1 MKKVIQFILIGALIG
16 LSTSYIVMTFV
27 LLGDSTLSLTG
38 EELLLQLSLA
48 LILGIACGLVSLIF
62 TVETLP
68 YLAKLAIHY
77 VVTLLLVLIC
87 GTFGDWYESP
97 MEDPIQFIFF
107 IFLQLFI
114 YLVILVG
121 IYLMDLK
128 QLKAINRQLQN
139 RK

>member
-38 EELLLQLSLA
+38 EELLLQLSIA
-48 LILGIACGLVSLIF
+48 LILGITCGLISLIF

-68 YLAKLAIHY
+68 YFAKLAIHY

-87 GTFGDWYESP
+87 GAFGDWYESP